1 MIELKGFYNEAVL
14 HDLLAKGEIGY
25 LDYVMHL
32 SEEIRDR
39 YKDYCSKNNLQL
51 DDESAEKFF
60 GVLVEEENKVHEQ
73 YMT

>member
-51 DDESAEKFF
+51 DD
-60 GVLVEEENKVHEQ
+60 
-73 YMT
+73 

>member
-32 SEEIRDR
+32 SEETKDR
-39 YKDYCSKNNLQL
+39 YKDYCSKNNLPL

-60 GVLVEEENKVHEQ
+60 NILVEEENEEHEQ